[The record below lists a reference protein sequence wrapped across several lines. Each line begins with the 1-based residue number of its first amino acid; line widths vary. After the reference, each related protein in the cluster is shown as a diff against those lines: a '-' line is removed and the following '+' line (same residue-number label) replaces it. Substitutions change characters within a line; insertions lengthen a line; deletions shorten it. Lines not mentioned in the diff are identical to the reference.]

1 MELDLFRNGDESG
14 AAVRMLA
21 HLEKYL
27 AHPSARDWG
36 KQFEA
41 LLKPA
46 VAANPEEPGD
56 PTQ

>member
-1 MELDLFRNGDESG
+1 MYGPTPFPT
-14 AAVRMLA
+14 

-36 KQFEA
+36 KPFEA

-46 VAANPEEPGD
+46 VVVPPPESANQ
-56 PTQ
+56 TH